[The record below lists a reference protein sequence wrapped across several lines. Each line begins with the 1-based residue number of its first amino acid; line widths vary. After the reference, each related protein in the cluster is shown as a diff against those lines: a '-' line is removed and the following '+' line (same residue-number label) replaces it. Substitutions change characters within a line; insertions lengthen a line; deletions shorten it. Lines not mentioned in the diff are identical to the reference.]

1 MAPDQHFITI
11 KGNRRELGLFVFP
24 QPRMEPFPQRQIV
37 GRHKCALLLVPERL
51 CELIGY
57 LLTGLP
63 VERGTSGL
71 PGCSFMSY
79 GHLRHPA
86 PIWTPGN
93 GPPGASISRR
103 W

>member
-11 KGNRRELGLFVFP
+11 KGNRPELGLFVFP
-24 QPRMEPFPQRQIV
+24 QPRMEPFSQRQLV

-51 CELIGY
+51 GQLIGY

-63 VERGTSGL
+63 IERGRRGFPVAGSRPMVTCAIQRPSGRRV
-71 PGCSFMSY
+71 M
-79 GHLRHPA
+79 
-86 PIWTPGN
+86 
-93 GPPGASISRR
+93 ASISRR